1 MTRSG
6 GQILADQLVLNGADL
21 AFCVPGESYLDL
33 LDALLDL
40 PVRVVTC
47 RHEAAAANA
56 AEAYGKLTGRPGVC
70 MVTRGPGATHAA
82 TGVHTAFQ
90 DSTPMLLLI
99 GQVPRSHR
107 GREGFQEIDYP
118 SFFGPIAKWA
128 AEVPDAARIP
138 ELVQRAYH
146 LAVSGRPGPVV
157 LSLPEDVLAEQ
168 TDATDAAPARR
179 VQASPS
185 SAQIDALRA
194 RLTDARRP
202 LLIAGGGDWTAE
214 GARALQSFAEAS
226 GLPTAVS
233 FRAMDLIDNDSPVY
247 CGHVGVNI
255 DPRLAERVRDADL
268 ILALG
273 PRLGAATTR
282 GYTLLEPPDPRQALI
297 HAHPDATEL
306 GRVYRSAL
314 AITTGMPELA
324 AGLVPVDGA
333 EWADW
338 LVSARADYVADR
350 EPPAPSGD
358 GVDLGAVVRHVNER
372 LGDEAVVT
380 VGAGNYTFHVHRYHR
395 WRQRGTLLGPTS
407 GAMGYGLPAAM
418 AAALVDPSRP
428 VVCYAGDGCFQM
440 QAHEL
445 ATCVQEGLPVRII
458 VVTNGML
465 GTIRV
470 HQERRFPGRVAGTTL
485 GAPDFAALARAH
497 GAYGEQV
504 ERTADFAAAFE
515 RALAADGPSL
525 IEVVTD
531 PAATDPR

>member
-1 MTRSG
+1 MSLTRSG
-6 GQILADQLVLNGADL
+6 GQVLADQLVLNGADL

-33 LDALLDL
+33 LDALLDR

-99 GQVPRSHR
+99 GQVPRGHR
-107 GREGFQEIDYP
+107 GREGFQEIDYAA
-118 SFFGPIAKWA
+118 FFGPVAKWV

-157 LSLPEDVLAEQ
+157 LSLPEDVLAES
-168 TDATDAAPARR
+168 TDAADATPARR
-179 VQASPS
+179 VQAAPS
-185 SAQIDALRA
+185 AVQIDALRHHLA
-194 RLTDARRP
+194 AARRP

-214 GARALQSFAEAS
+214 GARALQAFAAAS

-233 FRAMDLIDNDSPVY
+233 FRAMDLIDNESPVY

-255 DPRLAERVRDADL
+255 DPRLAERVREADL

-282 GYTLLEPPDPRQALI
+282 GYTLLEPPDPAQTLI
-297 HAHPDATEL
+297 HAHPDAAEL
-306 GRVYRSAL
+306 GRVYRPAL

-324 AGLVPVDGA
+324 AALVPIDGGA
-333 EWADW
+333 WSDW
-338 LVSARADYVADR
+338 LASARADYVADR
-350 EPPAPSGD
+350 EPSGASGG

-372 LGDEAVVT
+372 LGDEAVIT

-395 WRQRGTLLGPTS
+395 FSRTERCSGRPRARWATASRRRWRRRWSIRPDPWSVTRATAASRCRRTSSRPACRRACRCGSSSSRTACSARSASTRSDASRGASPGRHSARPTS
-407 GAMGYGLPAAM
+407 PRSPAPM
-418 AAALVDPSRP
+418 ARTATAWSGRPTSRP
-428 VVCYAGDGCFQM
+428 RSSARSPST
-440 QAHEL
+440 A
-445 ATCVQEGLPVRII
+445 
-458 VVTNGML
+458 
-465 GTIRV
+465 
-470 HQERRFPGRVAGTTL
+470 RRWSR
-485 GAPDFAALARAH
+485 
-497 GAYGEQV
+497 
-504 ERTADFAAAFE
+504 
-515 RALAADGPSL
+515 S
-525 IEVVTD
+525 
-531 PAATDPR
+531 